1 MKAFCSCFLLLL
13 ATTASWAQDEP
24 QHSPF
29 GCSNHAVQLD
39 IKQNPALKFVPL
51 EGLPQEAINPNPQHT
66 FRFLFAGPFTV
77 VTVQL
82 AATIGEQL
90 AGKGTPAKLSVYVE
104 TKPDG
109 FSQSPR
115 QFWQLVS
122 TAKQTSYPERT
133 SERLAFDSNRVAE
146 CFKNSEDTQCE
157 FAEIKLATRD
167 PNIPLLDLSF
177 LEDFGGAN
185 AGNQQEAHILM
196 DFRSSPPQ
204 VLATADCAYNEGG
217 GVCTAIDSGMSPR
230 SDMQCDWMKD
240 KNDFLCSEI
249 NDPEGSAHRDFYL
262 LSDTEP
268 PLRNEEVATL
278 GEAVKGLRAHP
289 GTTIKVRGV
298 GAVAWVGEVNL
309 SAREKVI
316 LLGSQVLEDG
326 ARFYAIFESQNGLGT
341 PVVLLPH
348 DFGDDPEPGRTTL
361 DQNDWTVDQ
370 AASFTSRSV
379 YEDRSLSVL
388 QVVAKVAKYDKSKQN
403 RLYWIGVGKASPSP
417 EFDVVELAG
426 GSKYGSCGQYN
437 VQASV
442 IAVKSIERPSIER
455 PFRAVLQVQPPTA
468 TSEGDAPIA
477 WNEPNQSPNSSGD
490 EPLKDCLRTGEL
502 RWADGRFQS
511 AMHDAACQQPEKP
524 GYVRVDDAGKVKL
537 SYQTQPE

>member
-1 MKAFCSCFLLLL
+1 MKAFCSYLLLL
-13 ATTASWAQDEP
+13 LLLVPAASWAQDEP

-39 IKQNPALKFVPL
+39 IKQNPALKFAPL
-51 EGLPQEAINPNPQHT
+51 QGLPQEAINSNPQHT
-66 FRFLFAGPFTV
+66 FRFLYAGPFTF

-90 AGKGTPAKLSVYVE
+90 AGRGMPAKLGVYVQ
-104 TKPDG
+104 TKQDG
-109 FSQSPR
+109 FPQSPM

-122 TAKQTSYPERT
+122 TASQTSYPQRT

-146 CFKNSEDTQCE
+146 CFKNEDAQCE
-157 FAEIKLATRD
+157 FAAIKLATPD

-177 LEDFGGAN
+177 MEDLGGAN

-217 GVCTAIDSGMSPR
+217 GACTAIDSGMASR
-230 SDMQCDWMKD
+230 SDLQCDWMKD
-240 KNDFLCSEI
+240 RSDFLCSEI

-262 LSDTEP
+262 LSHAEP
-268 PLRNEEVATL
+268 PPRNEEVATL

-289 GTTIKVRGV
+289 EKTIKVRGV
-298 GAVAWVGEVNL
+298 GAIGWVSELNL

-316 LLGSQVLEDG
+316 LLGSQILDGG
-326 ARFYAIFESQNGLGT
+326 ARFYSIPESQDGLGT

-348 DFGDDPEPGRTTL
+348 DFGEHSEPSMATL
-361 DQNDWTVDQ
+361 DQQDWTVDQ

-379 YEDRSLSVL
+379 YDDPSLSVV
-388 QVVAKVAKYDKSKQN
+388 QVVAKSKSN
-403 RLYWIGVGKASPSP
+403 RLYWIGVEKASASP

-426 GSKYGSCGQYN
+426 GSKYSSCGQYD

-442 IAVKSIERPSIER
+442 IAVKNIER
-455 PFRAVLQVQPPTA
+455 PFRAVLQIQPPTV
-468 TSEGDAPIA
+468 TSEGEDQPIA
-477 WNEPNQSPNSSGD
+477 WNDSNNGSKSSED
-490 EPLKDCLRTGEL
+490 ETVTGCLRTGEL
-502 RWADGRFQS
+502 HWAGGRFQS
-511 AMHDAACQQPEKP
+511 AINEAVCQHPEKP
-524 GYVRVDDAGKVKL
+524 GYVQVDDAGKVKL
-537 SYQTQPE
+537 SYQSERE